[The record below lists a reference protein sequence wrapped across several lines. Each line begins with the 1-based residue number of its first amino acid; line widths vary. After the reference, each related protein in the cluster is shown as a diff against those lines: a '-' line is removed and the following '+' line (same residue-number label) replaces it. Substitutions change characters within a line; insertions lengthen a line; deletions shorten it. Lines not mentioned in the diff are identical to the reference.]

1 MRWVERLHI
10 KRWMVITIIVVFVLG
25 LGGFLFRGKLLSAT
39 KENAKDAA
47 SAAVKTAT
55 VERGDIQATIDA
67 TGTIK
72 PLNVVAVN
80 SKASGKILKLA
91 VDAGDYVE
99 EGAVIARIETTYVQ
113 SDVEQ
118 AEADLRASKARLD
131 QAETNIKLQKEQSG
145 IQIAQAEESL
155 QEARRRLEQLT
166 EQNRIEK
173 QANERQVADAENNL
187 KMAELRLKLQTS
199 EGVRTESIKRAE
211 SSVNQAKASRD
222 LAEKEY
228 ERKKALFEKKFISKA
243 DLDAAETQLKS
254 AEAQY
259 QSAVEQVEIVRKP
272 SSETELALAQAELEK
287 AKFVQKA
294 ALEQVEAQK
303 YRDMELDLQRNRVK
317 QAEESLKL
325 ANANKA
331 QITLKEKDLESAK
344 AQLQRSEV
352 QLKLANDRLK
362 DTVIT
367 APISG
372 TILEK
377 RVEEGQVITSSL
389 SSVVSSQGTTLVTMA
404 DLSKVYVITT
414 VDETDIGQVKVGQPV
429 TIKVEAY
436 PDQPFEGVVLKIAP
450 QGQVVQNVTTFE
462 VTTELTN
469 TGSRQRGRGPGS
481 QGGRQWGE
489 GAPPMSGGGQGEG
502 NRGGFRPGG
511 GESATPEQRERWMA
525 MRRQREGGNSTDAS
539 PRAATAE
546 TAQPKPQ
553 VTQESAKK
561 SSEGG
566 DPWDAF
572 LDSFSDAGQKPVQQ
586 PVEEKPTPFLKPGMN
601 ASVEIALA
609 NKQGVLLIP
618 NEAIL
623 SFGSRKMVRP
633 IGPDGAP
640 GRPQPIVAGV
650 SGFDKTEVVSGVEE
664 GQVVAVGG
672 FQPGAGGDNQ
682 QWRRMMQNP
691 ASTMRRMQGGGPGGQ
706 RGGSGGGRR

>member
-10 KRWMVITIIVVFVLG
+10 KKWMVITIIVVFVLG

-47 SAAVKTAT
+47 NAVKTAT
-55 VERGDIQATIDA
+55 VERGDIQVTIDA

-173 QANERQVADAENNL
+173 QANARQVADAENNL

-199 EGVRTESIKRAE
+199 EGVRTESIKRAK
-211 SSVNQAKASRD
+211 SSMNQAKASRD
-222 LAEKEY
+222 LADKEY

-243 DLDAAETQLKS
+243 DLDAAETQLTS

-259 QSAVEQVEIVRKP
+259 QSAVEQVEIVKQP

-287 AKFVQKA
+287 ARFVQKA

-303 YRDMELDLQRNRVK
+303 YRDMELDLQQNRVK

-331 QITLKEKDLESAK
+331 QITLREKDLESAK
-344 AQLQRSEV
+344 AQTQRSEV
-352 QLKLANDRLK
+352 QLKLAQDRFA

-389 SSVVSSQGTTLVTMA
+389 SSVASQGTTLVTMA

-414 VDETDIGQVKVGQPV
+414 VDETDIGQVKVGQSV

-481 QGGRQWGE
+481 QGARQWGD
-489 GAPPMSGGGQGEG
+489 GASPMSGGGQGEG
-502 NRGGFRPGG
+502 NRGGFRAGG
-511 GESATPEQRERWMA
+511 GESATPEQRERRMA
-525 MRRQREGGNSTDAS
+525 TRRQREGGNSTDAPS
-539 PRAATAE
+539 RAAATE
-546 TAQPKPQ
+546 TPQPKPQ
-553 VTQESAKK
+553 DTQESAKK

-572 LDSFSDAGQKPVQQ
+572 LDGFSDAGQKPVQQ

-609 NKQGVLLIP
+609 NKQGVLLVP

-623 SFGSRKMVRP
+623 SMGSRKMVRP
-633 IGPDGAP
+633 IGADGVP

-672 FQPGAGGDNQ
+672 FQPGAGGDNA